1 MLNWLSSIGDAI
13 GIFVQFVTSL
23 VTGIISVFG
32 LVGEAF
38 IFLNTAY
45 AYMPSVLLVF
55 VGAGITISVVFHLI
69 GR

>member
-1 MLNWLSSIGDAI
+1 MLSWLSSIGDAI

-23 VTGIISVFG
+23 ISGIISVFV
-32 LVGEAF
+32 LVGESF

-55 VGAGITISVVFHLI
+55 VGAGITVAIV
-69 GR
+69 